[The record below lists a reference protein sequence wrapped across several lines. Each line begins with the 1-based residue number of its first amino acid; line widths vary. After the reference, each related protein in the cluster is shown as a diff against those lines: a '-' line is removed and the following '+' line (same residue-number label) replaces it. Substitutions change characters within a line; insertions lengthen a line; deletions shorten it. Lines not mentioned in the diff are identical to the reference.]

1 MKSILIIDTP
11 TRCYDCPLYTSIGDE
26 DDLADEYG
34 FCDDRNILKQKE
46 AQEKIRF
53 DAKPEWCP
61 LRHPLKEVSSDFYIY
76 DTRYLFDHL
85 DREIELLKGA
95 KDFVKAREEK

>member
-1 MKSILIIDTP
+1 MKSILIIETP
-11 TRCYDCPLYTSIGDE
+11 TRCYDCPLFTSI
-26 DDLADEYG
+26 DDSDEYG
-34 FCDDRNILKQKE
+34 FCDDRNILKQEE

-53 DAKPEWCP
+53 NQKPKWCP

-85 DREIELLKGA
+85 DREIELMKGT
-95 KDFVKAREEK
+95 KDFVKAREE